1 MYHQYLNIYIYKR
14 YIYFFLFF
22 FFFVAVHSV
31 WPITANSLQFNLANQ
46 KQAIQFAGNCPITD
60 CHFKEMSTSW
70 AGNGYDISTEIMSFP
85 SYALFYFPDSDMV
98 KVDSTDIILREHR
111 RVEYQVSSHKQIR
124 SEEGYIEV
132 RLTSR
137 GRHGQTKIL
146 AAKILLLGGKLS
158 LLLLPISD

>member
-1 MYHQYLNIYIYKR
+1 
-14 YIYFFLFF
+14 
-22 FFFVAVHSV
+22 
-31 WPITANSLQFNLANQ
+31 
-46 KQAIQFAGNCPITD
+46 
-60 CHFKEMSTSW
+60 
-70 AGNGYDISTEIMSFP
+70 MSFP

-98 KVDSTDIILREHR
+98 KVDSTNIILREHR
-111 RVEYQVSSHKQIR
+111 RAEYQVSSRDQIR